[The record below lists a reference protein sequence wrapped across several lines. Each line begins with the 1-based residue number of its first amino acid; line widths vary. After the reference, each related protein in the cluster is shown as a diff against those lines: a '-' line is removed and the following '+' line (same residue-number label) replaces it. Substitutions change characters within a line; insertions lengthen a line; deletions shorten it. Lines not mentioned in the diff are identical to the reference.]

1 MKTDIRKFEYP
12 DIEEVITRFGE
23 SKFRA
28 KQVYDWIWTK
38 GAGSFEEMTS
48 LSKTLRSRLG
58 DSFCFTRIQP
68 LIQQVSRDGTI
79 KTGFRLHDSHIV
91 EGVLIPSNDRAT
103 ACISTQVGCA
113 MNCHFCATGMLG
125 FTRNLDHGEIFDQ
138 FVMLNALSIEKI
150 GIPLSNM
157 VVMGMGEPF
166 LNFENLMRALAI
178 ISSPEGINF
187 SPTRITVSTIGI
199 PEKIR
204 AFADLHTTI
213 NLSVSLHSAID
224 AVRSSMMPAA
234 KKFKLSQIRDSIDYF
249 YKNTGLRITYE
260 YILFENINDDM
271 KHAKALAEFCKISPC
286 KINLI
291 VYNHTSDS
299 TFRASSSEHQSAFVE
314 YLESKNL
321 IVNIRRSKG
330 SDIDAACGQLANKNR

>member
-1 MKTDIRKFEYP
+1 LKTDIRKFEYP

-178 ISSPEGINF
+178 I
-187 SPTRITVSTIGI
+187 
-199 PEKIR
+199 
-204 AFADLHTTI
+204 
-213 NLSVSLHSAID
+213 
-224 AVRSSMMPAA
+224 
-234 KKFKLSQIRDSIDYF
+234 
-249 YKNTGLRITYE
+249 
-260 YILFENINDDM
+260 
-271 KHAKALAEFCKISPC
+271 
-286 KINLI
+286 
-291 VYNHTSDS
+291 
-299 TFRASSSEHQSAFVE
+299 
-314 YLESKNL
+314 
-321 IVNIRRSKG
+321 
-330 SDIDAACGQLANKNR
+330 